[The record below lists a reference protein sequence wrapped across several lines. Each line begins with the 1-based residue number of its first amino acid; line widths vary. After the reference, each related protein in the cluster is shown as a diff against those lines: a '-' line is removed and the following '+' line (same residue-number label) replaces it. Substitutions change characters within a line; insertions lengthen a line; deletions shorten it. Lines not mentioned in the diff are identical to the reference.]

1 MKTKKEKQCV
11 VNKLRRGLVVADVYV
26 SYDTREVKRVSTPVA
41 FMKLATGRSVDRLSW
56 TDGQMWVCLD

>member
-1 MKTKKEKQCV
+1 MKTKKEKQIV

-26 SYDTREVKRVSTPVA
+26 SYDTREVKRVSTPVT

-56 TDGQMWVCLD
+56 ADGWMQVCLD